1 MPLTPKVEGKD
12 LKITTTIL
20 REPFDHKPVEDMGR
34 IQNKCVDAETIEL
47 KELCDLIAL
56 GCTFKS
62 CDCGKNKSDF
72 HSGMLFTLDFDNLD
86 SNHKP
91 LPIEQRITSAQ
102 AMEMAVRAGHRPCIM
117 YHSFSHSEAL
127 EKFRLVFV
135 ADRVLTNRNQWE
147 HCQDRIKAIYP
158 HYLTDHTD
166 NCNRVFFGTDKGID
180 FFEENTVSVDRLLAD
195 YVEPKQFSQRSS
207 KSTAISTKE
216 LIFADESIIDA
227 IKRHDAEYIRT
238 ALHRD
243 KHLEFDNRDD
253 FYRYVYQNIDLAS
266 VLGVPPGKS
275 FVCIFPE
282 NHAHGDTVNPSAT
295 VFRAYS
301 GVWMFS
307 CKAEGFTISIKP
319 LIEKLGRFKSE
330 FKVWEFIKS
339 AFNICIKE
347 TEWSIE
353 QRENLDSIINT
364 LNRNDETGFESLCPT
379 ASYNL
384 RFCKGLLI
392 KILTLAKDCIMP
404 DQTYGDNIVF
414 FMPPSRLRDTQTQNV
429 NAIKQ
434 WVRVL
439 CYHRILVNVPPDKV
453 PNELLSKATRHKEL
467 AEHES
472 LPNFY
477 TVPSW
482 VYDQL
487 ADIEHRGIEYKKR
500 GYRRKS
506 FTYEGMLRSEGKE
519 TALTLFPEYAI
530 CKDKKTGQVCQR
542 TTTRTS
548 ERHQEIIMEVMI
560 DAILEK
566 GYTTE
571 AEVVDRASV
580 LLKAD
585 AERMNRKPDNK
596 VSGRYTAQKQLFNSI
611 NDILDSN
618 NLKKVRC
625 NKALKEKYN
634 IKRNGFPVI
643 IVRQ

>member
-1 MPLTPKVEGKD
+1 M
-12 LKITTTIL
+12 KITTTIL
-20 REPFDHKPVEDMGR
+20 REPFDHKPIEVMGR
-34 IQNKCVDAETIEL
+34 IQNTCVDAETIEL

-62 CDCGKNKSDF
+62 CDCGKNASDF
-72 HSGMLFTLDFDNLD
+72 HSGMLFTLDFDNTDESKRMTPEEAISLAVKTGY
-86 SNHKP
+86 KP
-91 LPIEQRITSAQ
+91 S
-102 AMEMAVRAGHRPCIM
+102 MM
-117 YHSFSHSEAL
+117 YRSFSSTADL
-127 EKFRLVFV
+127 PKFRLIFV
-135 ADRVLTNRNQWE
+135 ADRPLTDRKQWE
-147 HCQDRIKAIYP
+147 HCQKAISAIYP
-158 HYLTDHTD
+158 KGVTDHTD
-166 NCNRVFFGTDKGID
+166 NPNRCFFGTDKGID

-207 KSTAISTKE
+207 KSTASSTKE

-275 FVCIFPE
+275 FACIFPE
-282 NHAHGDTVNPSAT
+282 NHAHGDTANPSAT

-301 GVWMFS
+301 GVWMYS

-339 AFNICIKE
+339 AFNIGIKE

-414 FMPPSRLRDTQTQNV
+414 FMPPSRLRDTKTQNV
-429 NAIKQ
+429 NTIKQ

-453 PNELLSKATRHKEL
+453 PNELLSKALRHKAKTEQ
-467 AEHES
+467 EY

-530 CKDKKTGQVCQR
+530 CKNKETGKVYQR

-548 ERHQEIIMEVMI
+548 ERHQEIIMEVVI
-560 DAILEK
+560 DAITEK

-571 AEVVDRASV
+571 AEIVDRASI

-596 VSGRYTAQKQLFNSI
+596 ISGRYTAKKQLFNSI
-611 NDILDSN
+611 NDIMDAN
-618 NLKKVRC
+618 NLKKVKC
-625 NKALKEKYN
+625 NKALKEQYG
-634 IKRNGFPVI
+634 ISGNGFPVI